1 MVPEWRRSKKTSRRE
16 SLCIRDISAYGFHL
30 APVRER
36 CHDCANF
43 LLPDMRPPMTT
54 QPLSRQRRRAQMR
67 GLPHLATLT
76 PLFTMR

>member
-1 MVPEWRRSKKTSRRE
+1 MTLTRRE

-54 QPLSRQRRRAQMR
+54 LPLSRQRRRAQMR

-76 PLFTMR
+76 PMFTMR